1 MGIGRDSR
9 HKHYK
14 TGGRSKTSIKKRK
27 YVAGLQHWTIH
38 TDKNHWLK
46 VENFIFPIEMFIHC
60 GALLH

>member
-1 MGIGRDSR
+1 MGIGRDAR

-27 YVAGLQHWTIH
+27 YVAGLQNWGIH

-46 VENFIFPIEMFIHC
+46 VENLISPRTC
-60 GALLH
+60 S